1 MNLVMKGLNA
11 FKMILTLLLL
21 VSWSSESQHDMRR
34 SPGDEWVIPGDMLIC
49 PGRSADLTVLQVRG
63 FL

>member
-49 PGRSADLTVLQVRG
+49 PG
-63 FL
+63 